1 MASSLVDFIVIGPQ
15 TCLHT
20 PPKPTSGQ
28 LIVLC
33 TWLGAARKHISKYTA
48 MYRCIAPGARI
59 LLIESSI
66 GSLTSAFFRRRR
78 GIEFA
83 PAAAA
88 VLATL
93 AECQRQSP
101 LHPKESSNGRLDD
114 EKTSLRI
121 RQSTLPSRQPQP
133 KILLHI
139 FSNGGMNSATHLLHV
154 LRSRM
159 NEPLTLTGM
168 LFDSC
173 PGNGTSYWFVYVGV
187 ISQLRPR
194 PESQKMFREQKG
206 PFPPKTS
213 FITHAL
219 GLKNQC

>member
-1 MASSLVDFIVIGPQ
+1 MASSLADFIVIGPR
-15 TCLHT
+15 TFLYT

-33 TWLGAARKHISKYTA
+33 TWLGAARKHIAKYTDL
-48 MYRCIAPGARI
+48 YRCIAPNARI
-59 LLIESSI
+59 LLVESSMGI
-66 GSLTSAFFRRRR
+66 LTSAFVHRQRV
-78 GIEFA
+78 INFA

-101 LHPKESSNGRLDD
+101 PHPKESPNGRLDN
-114 EKTSLRI
+114 EKTSLQI
-121 RQSTLPSRQPQP
+121 RQSILSSNQPQP

-159 NEPLTLTGM
+159 NEPLTLKGM

-173 PGNGTSYWFVYVGV
+173 PGKGTSYWFVYVAVMLSSWDQGLSHRTCFESKRV
-187 ISQLRPR
+187 LSLLRPV
-194 PESQKMFREQKG
+194 S
-206 PFPPKTS
+206 
-213 FITHAL
+213 
-219 GLKNQC
+219 